1 MQSNVLCL
9 PRRADDVLL
18 PYKDTFHK
26 MTGTF
31 FRAKI
36 SRLKPRKIYHRIYKN
51 FDKCS
56 FLLNL
61 RSINLYSSSI
71 DPDKNYILL
80 TSQFLK
86 VVNQHAPLK
95 VKTLR
100 RNHAYFVDKQLRKEI
115 YQRSKLRNK
124 YCKNPS
130 EQMQPYIRYK
140 EINERLYV
148 EDTLKTVSL
157 RY

>member
-1 MQSNVLCL
+1 
-9 PRRADDVLL
+9 
-18 PYKDTFHK
+18 
-26 MTGTF
+26 MTVTF

-36 SRLKPRKIYHRIYKN
+36 SRLKPRKIYCRIYKN
-51 FDKCS
+51 FDNSS
-56 FLLNL
+56 FLLDL

-71 DPDKNYILL
+71 DPDKNYIILL

-95 VKTLR
+95 VTMHILQINSLGKI
-100 RNHAYFVDKQLRKEI
+100 FIKEASWETNTAKI
-115 YQRSKLRNK
+115 LPNK
-124 YCKNPS
+124 
-130 EQMQPYIRYK
+130 MQPYIRYK

-148 EDTLKTVSL
+148 EGALKTVSL